1 MAEPLIITIVLVA
14 TNLGVKLWL
23 EYINCRHTLARA
35 GAVPSSFI
43 DTVDEPTYRKS
54 VEYTLAKSRLHGV
67 EVALGALALAGLLL
81 SGLLPRWYESWL
93 DWFGASNWAK
103 AAFIFALGLAA
114 SILALPLDWYAQF
127 HLEERFGFNT
137 QTARLWW
144 LDRLKGFALS
154 LLLGF
159 PLLWL
164 VLFFF
169 ERASLWWLWA
179 WMAILGFQLL
189 MAILAPVLILPLFN
203 KFTPLPQGA
212 LLERLT
218 ALAQRTGFKA
228 RAIQVMDGSKRSR
241 HSNAFF
247 IGFGRFRKIV
257 FFDTLIEQLND
268 AELEAVLAHEIGHY
282 KKRHIPKMLVWSAV
296 MLLAGLYAVAWLANQ
311 TWFFAAFGFK
321 PDPAIALL
329 LFGLLSG
336 VVGFWFTPL
345 LHWWSRRYEY
355 EADAFAA
362 AASEPEPLI
371 TALRKLSTKNLSNL
385 TPHPLYSRFYYSHPT
400 LLEREAALKPSLK
413 IREACRLEARDK

>member
-43 DTVDEPTYRKS
+43 DTVDEATYRKS

-103 AAFIFALGLAA
+103 AAFIFGVGLAA
-114 SILALPLDWYAQF
+114 SIVALPLDWYAQF

-137 QTARLWW
+137 STARLWW

-164 VLFFF
+164 VLIFF

-228 RAIQVMDGSKRSR
+228 RAIQVMD
-241 HSNAFF
+241 
-247 IGFGRFRKIV
+247 
-257 FFDTLIEQLND
+257 
-268 AELEAVLAHEIGHY
+268 
-282 KKRHIPKMLVWSAV
+282 MLVWSAV